1 MTLEEPMA
9 EVDGQI
15 DLVGPLDLVEVL
27 VLINIDCNELVADF
41 RGMLSGVDEAEL
53 LVVDGF
59 SKLRLLV

>member
-1 MTLEEPMA
+1 MA

-15 DLVGPLDLVEVL
+15 DLIGPLDLVEVL
-27 VLINIDCNELVADF
+27 VLINIDCNELIADF

>member
-1 MTLEEPMA
+1 LTFEEPMT

-27 VLINIDCNELVADF
+27 VLINIDCNELVAYF